1 MKKSYQTKAIFT
13 KPKQGLSNRT
23 NIYQTKTRIIKSN
36 QYLPNQNNKYQKFK
50 YLRIQISNASYL
62 L

>member
-1 MKKSYQTKAIFT
+1 MKKSYQTKTIFT
-13 KPKQGLSNRT
+13 KPKQGLPNQN
-23 NIYQTKTRIIKSN
+23 NIYQTKARIIKSN
-36 QYLPNQNNKYQKFK
+36 QYLLNQSNEHQKFK